1 MKDLMFK
8 ERSIKKLVDK
18 YVSSYIIDEVVF
30 INVVRLRLL
39 TLVRIYIIVN
49 VSWVV
54 RYRELVEE

>member
-8 ERSIKKLVDK
+8 ERLIKKLVDK

-30 INVVRLRLL
+30 INVVKLRLL
-39 TLVRIYIIVN
+39 TLIRIYIIVN